1 MSDCVHVSKR
11 TYLGGIVNYPHIYL
25 VLLNICLHLFTGV
38 CSQHAAI
45 LTSRIVPRMDGMDV
59 DTSTGIGD
67 IS

>member
-25 VLLNICLHLFTGV
+25 VLLNICLHLFTGE

-45 LTSRIVPRMDGMDV
+45 LRSRIVSRMDGMDV
-59 DTSTGIGD
+59 DISAGIVD